1 MAPDEEEDLY
11 DDEFDFVDDED
22 DEAVDRSESDEEESH
37 EGNSKLE
44 DKPAAREASPQREP
58 YDGAD
63 EAYEDEHA
71 DEFERLE
78 PVATHV
84 VHIYEYRQ
92 LKRTIDRPFTA
103 EDAEAFA
110 SEYNRT
116 AKPYGRF
123 AVAGKNDAKPRKS
136 LD

>member
-1 MAPDEEEDLY
+1 MAPDDEEDLY
-11 DDEFDFVDDED
+11 NDEFDFVDEEEDEVD
-22 DEAVDRSESDEEESH
+22 DSERDDESDEADSELETKPAPREESA
-37 EGNSKLE
+37 E
-44 DKPAAREASPQREP
+44 REP
-58 YDGAD
+58 YEDVAD
-63 EAYEDEHA
+63 EPYDE
-71 DEFERLE
+71 ERTDDLERPE
-78 PVATHV
+78 PVASHV
-84 VHIYEYRQ
+84 VHIYEFRQ
-92 LKRTIDRPFTA
+92 FKRTIDRPFTA

>member
-1 MAPDEEEDLY
+1 MGSSMADDDDEDVY
-11 DDEFDFVDDED
+11 DEEFDFVDDED
-22 DEAVDRSESDEEESH
+22 EVEVDEGSEVVEDAREPAEVRDEYDRGRGDEEIDAEDELESDPYARP
-37 EGNSKLE
+37 
-44 DKPAAREASPQREP
+44 KPETN
-58 YDGAD
+58 Y
-63 EAYEDEHA
+63 
-71 DEFERLE
+71 
-78 PVATHV
+78 V

-92 LKRTIDRPFTA
+92 FKRTIDRPFTG

-136 LD
+136 LDER